1 MFDIKY
7 SKIDRQKKWEVLIV
21 QGSKVLNMFTFEN
34 NYDIGE
40 GIENIVNTGKN
51 MPCIDF
57 NSAKRKYFS
66 LFSIE
71 ELIEM

>member
-1 MFDIKY
+1 
-7 SKIDRQKKWEVLIV
+7 
-21 QGSKVLNMFTFEN
+21 MFTFEN